1 LIIKDTATG
10 ASTIT
15 AENVILADAL
25 LEIQGGAGNDTITGS
40 AYADLLD
47 GGVGS
52 DLLMGGDG
60 SDTYVAVTTIDATT
74 AEVEGTGT
82 GVQSGMVI
90 NLSASAIT
98 NTTILSAMTAYTADT
113 VTSVASNSAVHIY
126 GTSASTNS
134 AAVDTLAAIE
144 NVTGSAGADYIVGS
158 VSANT
163 ISGGAGADYIIGGLG
178 ADTITIGSGANVI
191 VQLTGASGAAT
202 ASLADTITDFT
213 AATAAIEIGTYTGDV
228 SGGAAD
234 NYVEV
239 PDAAY
244 ANYAAVLTALNTA
257 AATLAGNSTATLIV
271 VFAGDTTGTDNG
283 YVGID
288 RDGGGTIDE
297 VIILT
302 GIVAAG
308 ISVADIT

>member
-1 LIIKDTATG
+1 
-10 ASTIT
+10 
-15 AENVILADAL
+15 
-25 LEIQGGAGNDTITGS
+25 
-40 AYADLLD
+40 
-47 GGVGS
+47 
-52 DLLMGGDG
+52 
-60 SDTYVAVTTIDATT
+60 
-74 AEVEGTGT
+74 
-82 GVQSGMVI
+82 
-90 NLSASAIT
+90 
-98 NTTILSAMTAYTADT
+98 
-113 VTSVASNSAVHIY
+113 
-126 GTSASTNS
+126 
-134 AAVDTLAAIE
+134 
-144 NVTGSAGADYIVGS
+144 VTGSAGADYIVGS

-213 AATAAIEIGTYTGDV
+213 AATAAIEIGTYTGDDTA
-228 SGGAAD
+228 GTG

-239 PDAAY
+239 ADAAY
-244 ANYAAVLTALNTA
+244 ADYAAVLTALNTA
-257 AATLAGNSTATLIV
+257 AATLSGTSAATLLV

-302 GIVAAG
+302 GILATS